1 MAPPPQATRSKPSSP
16 RSQPRCSRSHPPC
29 SPSPPRSW
37 PGPCHLAPR
46 ATGDIVDKV
55 PAPLKVLINSVHPCL
70 PQASATYSSMQ
81 SAPARTEVLL
91 RVVILL
97 LLAQHGHLDPDAR
110 SKPNFENICTEQT
123 TYKKRAPVQR
133 TGGNS
138 ASPIAS
144 TQTHALRRS
153 LQPRPPSIW
162 ADHAVDLS
170 KNLVVSL
177 SFHAPIFVR
186 LSSVIAPSAGLKVR
200 PAQTHRG
207 YTLNSLSTTT
217 IRENQIWITRVTP
230 AP

>member
-1 MAPPPQATRSKPSSP
+1 M
-16 RSQPRCSRSHPPC
+16 
-29 SPSPPRSW
+29 
-37 PGPCHLAPR
+37 
-46 ATGDIVDKV
+46 DKV

-186 LSSVIAPSAGLKVR
+186 LSNVTALSARLENVL
-200 PAQTHRG
+200 ALATNSTHYQRLQRLQCATNKFG
-207 YTLNSLSTTT
+207 SHVLP
-217 IRENQIWITRVTP
+217 P
-230 AP
+230 APRKSTRAMKFCARTFEKSTAFAFRLYSISAS